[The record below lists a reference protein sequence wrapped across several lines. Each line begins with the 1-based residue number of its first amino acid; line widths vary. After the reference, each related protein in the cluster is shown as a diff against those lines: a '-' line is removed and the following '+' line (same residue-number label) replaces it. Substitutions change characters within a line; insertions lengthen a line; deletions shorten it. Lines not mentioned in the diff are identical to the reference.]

1 MDWPKNSKNAA
12 PTIARQN
19 ASNVKGGTK
28 MLKKLGIAVLAAAS
42 ISFADDV
49 RADSMTLAHS
59 TWVGYGPFYI
69 ARDKGFFEEEGVE
82 IELQIMENTPLK
94 MGALMAGQ
102 VDLVASTADEFPI
115 YMKPGKPLKYI
126 LAVDNSN
133 GGDGVVSNKEI
144 ESIADLKGKKVAFEE
159 GSVSQFFINALLLEA
174 GMTQDDIEMVNMTA
188 TDAGVAF
195 VAGRVDAAVTWE
207 PHLTQGEQADH
218 GRRLVD
224 SSQKPGLIVDV
235 VAVTEETMQ
244 ERGEELQAFVRGWQR
259 ALDFLESNPDEA
271 YQIMSDGVGGWL
283 SDPGE
288 FKAVVTGIEYL
299 DMDRNKEMFGTD
311 GAPGTLHNT
320 LGDAITI
327 WSGFDKVQVDGLAPD
342 DVIDSSYIQ

>member
-1 MDWPKNSKNAA
+1 MA
-12 PTIARQN
+12 
-19 ASNVKGGTK
+19 
-28 MLKKLGIAVLAAAS
+28 KKLLLAGLAAMLLGGAPQVQ
-42 ISFADDV
+42 AETL
-49 RADSMTLAHS
+49 TLAHS

-69 ARDKGFFEEEGVE
+69 ARDKGFFEEEGVK

-115 YMKPGKPLKYI
+115 YMKPGKPLKYF

-133 GGDGVVSNKEI
+133 GGDGVVSNKDI
-144 ESIADLKGKKVAFEE
+144 ASVADLKGKKVAFEE
-159 GSVSQFFINALLLEA
+159 GSVSQFFMNALLLEA
-174 GMTQDDIEMVNMTA
+174 GMTQDDIEVVNMTA

-235 VAVTEETMQ
+235 VAATEETMNDH
-244 ERGEELQAFVRGWQR
+244 GEELKAFVRGWQR
-259 ALDFLESNPDEA
+259 ALDFLQSNPAEG
-271 YQIMSDGVGGWL
+271 YKIMADGVGGWL
-283 SDPGE
+283 SDPAE
-288 FKAVVTGIEYL
+288 FEAVVTGIEYL
-299 DMDRNKEMFGTD
+299 DMNRNKEMFGSS
-311 GAPGTLHNT
+311 GSPGQLHKTLS
-320 LGDAITI
+320 DAITI
-327 WSGFDKVQVDGLAPD
+327 WSGFDKVQVENLKAD
-342 DVIDSSYIQ
+342 DVLDAGYIN